1 MVVEYGILMLPVFI
15 ILVIKVYKKVLK
27 NKKYSFALASFITMM
42 IIAFFLSSYAF
53 KFFWNVLMFMG
64 LIIAMEKIE
73 SEVKVVG

>member
-1 MVVEYGILMLPVFI
+1 
-15 ILVIKVYKKVLK
+15 
-27 NKKYSFALASFITMM
+27 MM